1 MTDLEGRRDGKE
13 TTVVDQ
19 ILLYAIQCKS
29 FIHSFIQMNN
39 VAIMP
44 KTEMPASL
52 KSKMGER
59 TMLSVEVHDSS
70 IYEDEKEDRIGCFAH
85 QTDRCCEDEILVLR
99 VQSIAIVQSRVHAF

>member
-1 MTDLEGRRDGKE
+1 MEGRRDGKE

-19 ILLYAIQCKS
+19 ILHCAIQCKS
-29 FIHSFIQMNN
+29 FIYLFIHSFIQMKH

-44 KTEMPASL
+44 KTEMPARL

-70 IYEDEKEDRIGCFAH
+70 IYEDEKEDRIGCFAQ
-85 QTDRCCEDEILVLR
+85 QTD
-99 VQSIAIVQSRVHAF
+99 IAKMRFWF